1 MKRIEAMNG
10 YTIMQATA
18 RDVNKYNVEEGMF
31 YIYFSSDLREY
42 GLSMSDPDWEC
53 DSIEVARE
61 WCSGTN
67 FAIAREIVEARST
80 AASFEEIEEI
90 EKLLDAG
97 MSADEI
103 EEIEDEEIDPN
114 SDPETWYYY
123 RFEDVTG
130 TVSIS
135 AESEAA
141 ARKIL
146 IELGHTPGKLLNTT
160 QPK

>member
-67 FAIAREIVEARST
+67 FAIAREIVEASST
-80 AASFEEIEEI
+80 AASFEEIERI

-97 MSADEI
+97 MSAEEI
-103 EEIEDEEIDPN
+103 EEAEEIEVIEENGLFYVCGDNWQHGPYFTRN
-114 SDPETWYYY
+114 GAELAQENYLTN
-123 RFEDVTG
+123 TG
-130 TVSIS
+130 RATN
-135 AESEAA
+135 EN
-141 ARKIL
+141 R
-146 IELGHTPGKLLNTT
+146 
-160 QPK
+160 